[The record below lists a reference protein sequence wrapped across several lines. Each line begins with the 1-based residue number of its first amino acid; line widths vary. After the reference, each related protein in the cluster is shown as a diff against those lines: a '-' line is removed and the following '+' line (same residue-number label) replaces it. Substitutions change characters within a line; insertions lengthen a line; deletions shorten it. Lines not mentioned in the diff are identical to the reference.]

1 MTGPDPLIGTLFDGR
16 YQILKRLG
24 AGGMATVYLAQDQE
38 LGRQVAIKI
47 LNTKHASD
55 EQFVERF
62 RREASSAASLNHPN
76 IVAIYDRG
84 EAEGTYYIAMEVIQ
98 GRSLKELLLTRGAS
112 PLAVAIAYT
121 RQILAALR
129 FAHRHGI
136 VHRDIKPHN
145 IIVDDEGRVKV
156 TDFGIAHAGTSQMTE
171 VGSIIGTAQYLSP
184 EQARGTPVD
193 ARSDLYSVGI
203 VLYELLTGDVPFS
216 GDTPVEIAMRH
227 LSTIPEPPSSKR
239 AEVSPE
245 LDAVVLRALAKDP
258 DDRYQSA
265 DEMDADLARIAVG
278 LGVSEETAEA
288 ATAVLAGAGIAAP
301 TLITKAPTRA
311 TPSPPPRAPTRVIP
325 GPGYYDVPP
334 TPPPRQRTIW
344 PWLIVLA
351 LLIAAGI
358 GSYVVYQQ
366 IRKST
371 GETQAVEIPYVVG
384 LRQRLAVGKITSAGL
399 TPKIMGRQPSQ
410 TQPKGFVTRQSPEA
424 GNRDLSGNTVQIWI
438 SAGKPKIKIPADVIG
453 MKAIDALQALT
464 NLGLRATTKN
474 VTSDKPV
481 QTVIG
486 TKPVPGT
493 AVTQGGD
500 VVIIVSK
507 GPKPVPLPDV
517 RGLAYDEA
525 KARLAAQGFTNVQQS
540 DIQSD
545 QPIGVVISELP
556 QQGTM
561 QTPDVSITLVVSK
574 GPGKVDVPDVVNM
587 ALIDAES
594 TLRSAQLQW
603 RIGYRNTSDQTQDNI
618 VVEQHPAGGQVPPGT
633 PIRLVVWRFVS
644 VPTTSTT
651 TPTVTTTTVDT
662 TTVDTTTVTTP

>member
-24 AGGMATVYLAQDQE
+24 SGGMATVYLAEDQE

-112 PLAVAIAYT
+112 PVSVAIAYT

-227 LSTIPEPPSSKR
+227 LSTIPEPPSGKR
-239 AEVSPE
+239 PEVSSE

-265 DEMDADLARIAVG
+265 DEMDADLARIAIG

-288 ATAVLAGAGIAAP
+288 ATAVLAGAGLAAP
-301 TLITKAPTRA
+301 TLIG
-311 TPSPPPRAPTRVIP
+311 RAPTHPTASLPPRTPTRIIP

-358 GSYVVYQQ
+358 GSYIVYQQ
-366 IRKST
+366 IRQST

-384 LRQRLAVGKITSAGL
+384 LRQRLAIRQITKAGL
-399 TPKIMGRQPSQ
+399 TPKIVGSQPSQ
-410 TQPKGFVTRQSPEA
+410 TQKRGFVTRQSPEA

-438 SAGKPKIKIPADVIG
+438 SSGKPKIKIPADVVG
-453 MKAIDALQALT
+453 MKAIDAVQALT

-474 VTSDKPV
+474 VNSDKPT

-486 TKPVPGT
+486 TKPSPGT

-500 VVIIVSK
+500 VVILVSK

-517 RGLAYDEA
+517 RGQSYDHA
-525 KARLAAQGFTNVQQS
+525 ISVLQANGFTKVQRSDVQS
-540 DIQSD
+540 GE
-545 QPIGVVISELP
+545 PVGTVISELP
-556 QQGTM
+556 PQGTM
-561 QTPDVSITLVVSK
+561 LTPEATVTLVVSK
-574 GPGKVDVPDVVNM
+574 GPGKIDVPDVVNL
-587 ALIDAES
+587 ALVDAET
-594 TLRSAQLQW
+594 TLQQHQLSV
-603 RIGYRNTSDQTQDNI
+603 GSVTYRPTSDQTQDNL
-618 VVEQHPAGGQVPPGT
+618 VVQQHPSAGAQVPPGT
-633 PIRLVVWRFVS
+633 AVRLVVFQYVS
-644 VPTTSTT
+644 VPTTTT
-651 TPTVTTTTVDT
+651 TPTIETTTTGTTTVDT
-662 TTVDTTTVTTP
+662 TTTTG

>member
-16 YQILKRLG
+16 YQILRRLG
-24 AGGMATVYLAQDQE
+24 AGGMATVYLAEDQD

-47 LNTKHASD
+47 LNSKHASD

-62 RREASSAASLNHPN
+62 RREASSAAGLNHPN

-112 PLAVAIAYT
+112 PIPIAIAYT

-193 ARSDLYSVGI
+193 ARSDIYSVGI

-227 LSTIPEPPSSKR
+227 LSTIPEPPSSR
-239 AEVSPE
+239 RPEVTGE

-258 DDRYQSA
+258 EDRYQSA
-265 DEMDADLARIAVG
+265 EEMDADLARVAIG

-301 TLITKAPTRA
+301 TLITRAPAQVT
-311 TPSPPPRAPTRVIP
+311 SNLPPRAPTRVVVP

-334 TPPPRQRTIW
+334 PPRRQRTIW

-358 GSYVVYQQ
+358 GSYIVYQQ
-366 IRKST
+366 IRQTT
-371 GETQAVEIPYVVG
+371 GETQAVEVPYVVG
-384 LRQRLAVGKITSAGL
+384 LRKRLAIRKITGAGL
-399 TPKIMGRQPSQ
+399 TPKLMGRQPSQ
-410 TQPKGFVTRQSPEA
+410 TQPKGFVTRQSPDA
-424 GNRDLSGNTVQIWI
+424 GNRDLSGNTVQYWV
-438 SAGKPKIKIPADVIG
+438 SAGKPKIPIPVDVIG
-453 MKAIDALQALT
+453 KQAVQALQELV
-464 NLGLRATTKN
+464 NLGLVPTTKAVN
-474 VTSDKPV
+474 SAKPS

-486 TKPVPGT
+486 TKPAPGT
-493 AVTQGGD
+493 AVPQGGP
-500 VVIIVSK
+500 VVILVSK
-507 GPKPVPLPDV
+507 GPKPVQLPDV
-517 RGLAYDEA
+517 RGQSYDQARSELAT
-525 KARLAAQGFTNVQQS
+525 RGFTSVQRSDVQS
-540 DIQSD
+540 E
-545 QPIGVVISELP
+545 QPVGTVISQLP
-556 QQGTM
+556 SQGTT
-561 QTPDVSITLVVSK
+561 QPPETVITLVVSK
-574 GPGKVDVPDVVNM
+574 GPGRVQVPDVVNM
-587 ALIDAES
+587 TLADAE
-594 TLRSAQLQW
+594 AALQQGRLTW
-603 RIGYRNTSDQTQDNI
+603 SIRYQQTSDQTQDNL
-618 VVEQHPAGGQVPPGT
+618 VTGQHPQRGTQVPIGT
-633 PIRLVVWRFVS
+633 SITLIVFQYVNIPTTTA
-644 VPTTSTT
+644 TTSTT
-651 TPTVTTTTVDT
+651 PTTDTTVDT
-662 TTVDTTTVTTP
+662 TTTTG